1 MSGLE
6 GFAMPAAIKVDEST
20 ATATYARFT
29 AEPWESGF
37 GHTIGNALRRV
48 LLSSLEGCAVS
59 SVRIDGVAHEF
70 SSIEDVVEDVA
81 EIVLNLKKLRL
92 QCDSEAELPRTVELY
107 ADKAGPVT
115 AACVQEDGVVRV
127 LNPDLVICTLD
138 KDRPLRMEMEID
150 RGRGFRPAEENKRE
164 DHPIGVIPV
173 DCIFSPVERV
183 RYDVQACRVGNR
195 TDFDRLELEIWTDGR
210 VSPAEAL
217 SFSASLLRDHLRAF
231 ANNEPSAPGGVVG
244 VAAPSLSGEDQEMVD
259 CLMRPVSHLELS
271 VRAENCLN
279 TAQIRYLGELVGKS
293 ESEMLKFRNFGKKS
307 LQEIKAKLAELGMT
321 LGMVLKEEVVET
333 FQRRLAEQNQED

>member
-6 GFAMPAAIKVDEST
+6 GFAMPASIKVDEST

-48 LLSSLEGCAVS
+48 LLSSLEGCAVA
-59 SVRIDGVAHEF
+59 SVRIDGVPHEF

-81 EIVLNLKKLRL
+81 EVVLNLKKLRL
-92 QCDSEAELPRTVELY
+92 QCDAEAEVPRTIELY
-107 ADKAGPVT
+107 ADKAGVVT
-115 AACVQEDGVVRV
+115 AAAIQEDGVVRV
-127 LNPDLVICTLD
+127 LNPDLPICTLD

-195 TDFDRLELEIWTDGR
+195 TDFDRLEVEIWTDGR
-210 VSPAEAL
+210 VTPADAL
-217 SFSASLLRDHLRAF
+217 AFSASLLRDHLTVFVSSEQA
-231 ANNEPSAPGGVVG
+231 APGLSVV
-244 VAAPSLSGEDQEMVD
+244 APSLSGEDQELVD
-259 CLMRPVSHLELS
+259 SLMRSVSQLELS

-279 TAQIRYLGELVGKS
+279 TAQIRFLGELVEKS

-307 LQEIKAKLAELGMT
+307 LQEIKTKLSELGMS
-321 LGMVLKEEVVET
+321 LGMGLKEEVAET
-333 FQRRLAEQNQED
+333 FRRRLAEQNQED

>member
-1 MSGLE
+1 MSGLD
-6 GFAMPAAIKVDEST
+6 GFAMPASIKVDEST
-20 ATATYARFT
+20 STPTYARFT

-48 LLSSLEGCAVS
+48 LLSSLGGCAVS
-59 SVRIDGVAHEF
+59 SVRIDGVQHEF
-70 SSIEDVVEDVA
+70 SIVQDVVEDVA

-92 QCDSEAELPRTVELY
+92 SCDSEAEFPRTIELY
-107 ADKAGPVT
+107 ADKAGVVT
-115 AACVQEDGVVRV
+115 AGAIQEDGVVTV

-138 KDRPLRMEMEID
+138 KDRPLRMEMEIS
-150 RGRGFRPAEENKRE
+150 RGRGFRPAEDNKRE

-195 TDFDRLELEIWTDGR
+195 TDFDRLELEVWTDGR
-210 VSPAEAL
+210 VSPEEAL
-217 SFSASLLRDHLRAF
+217 SFAAALLRDHLAVF
-231 ANNEPSAPGGVVG
+231 ATDEQGTSVSVT
-244 VAAPSLSGEDQEMVD
+244 APSLSGEDQQLLD
-259 CLMRPVSHLELS
+259 SLMQSVAELELS

-279 TAQIRYLGELVGKS
+279 TAQIRVLGELVEKS

-307 LQEIKAKLAELGMT
+307 LQEIKSKLAELGLA
-321 LGMVLKEEVVET
+321 LGMPLKEEVAEALR
-333 FQRRLAEQNQED
+333 RRLAEQNQED